1 MDVLTYFDQATLA
14 ILHGQGCAPEQA
26 LRLARDLV
34 DRRGK
39 FVEGLGYPVNPPI
52 GHNGMLLRNPV
63 YGPKEP
69 MLMGHDYGEVEGLKG
84 FQATPGTTGEGEG

>member
-1 MDVLTYFDQATLA
+1 MAGARDARGGGMDVLTYFDQATLA

-39 FVEGLGYPVNPPI
+39 FVEGLKLEEPI
-52 GHNGMLLRNPV
+52 VP
-63 YGPKEP
+63 E
-69 MLMGHDYGEVEGLKG
+69 EVQWLY
-84 FQATPGTTGEGEG
+84 TNRPLPGTTGEGEG